1 MKTFEKVS
9 VIIVNWNGVEHLKKC
24 IPTLEK
30 INYPNIEIIFVD
42 NASKDKSL
50 GLINDFAKQMRSR
63 NVKVKIVINKK
74 NLGFAG
80 GNNAALPYITGKYV
94 LLLNNDTKVTK
105 NFIKE
110 LVNVIEK
117 NSTVDCVQSKILS
130 MDYPDKLDSVGAYLT
145 NTGFLYHY
153 GYFQKNKLAY
163 DATRDLYTAKGAC
176 MMVKKEVI
184 DRIGLFDPDFF
195 AYFEESDFCH
205 RIWLSGGRVMYAPKS
220 VIYHK
225 VGGTSNSM
233 NNAFIQFHS
242 FKNRINSYLKNLGTL
257 ELLKI
262 LPLHLLLCEVAA
274 ISFVPKGR
282 IDLFVAINKAMYW
295 NALNLKKTLKKRN
308 KIQHILRTTPDSKF
322 MKNIK
327 RNPGIRYYYYLFAKS
342 LVGYKE

>member
-1 MKTFEKVS
+1 MNYYDKVS
-9 VIIVNWNGVEHLKKC
+9 LIIVNWDGAMHLKKC
-24 IPTLEK
+24 FPTLEK
-30 INYPNIEIIFVD
+30 IDYPNLEIIIVD
-42 NASKDKSL
+42 NASQDKS
-50 GLINDFAKQMRSR
+50 IYIIKEFTKKMKERKVV
-63 NVKVKIVINKK
+63 VKTVINKK

-80 GNNAALPYITGKYV
+80 GNNAALPYVTGKYV

-110 LVNVIEK
+110 LVKVIEK
-117 NSTVDCVQSKILS
+117 NPTVDCVQSKILS

-176 MMVKKEVI
+176 MMIKKEVI
-184 DRIGLFDPDFF
+184 ERIGLFDQDFF

-205 RIWLSGGRVMYAPKS
+205 RIWLSGGKVMYAPKS

-262 LPLHLLLCEVAA
+262 LPLHLLLCEIAA
-274 ISFVPKGR
+274 IGFIPKGR
-282 IDLFVAINKAMYW
+282 VDLFYTINRAIYW
-295 NALNLKKTLKKRN
+295 NIKTLKKTLKKRK
-308 KIQHILRTTPDSKF
+308 KIQHDLRTVPDSKF
-322 MKNIK
+322 MSTIK

-342 LVGYKE
+342 LVGYRE

>member
-1 MKTFEKVS
+1 MKIYEKVS

-24 IPTLEK
+24 FPTLAK
-30 INYPNIEIIFVD
+30 IDYPNLEIIIVD
-42 NASKDKSL
+42 NASHDDSIK
-50 GLINDFAKQMRSR
+50 LIKEFARKIRAH
-63 NVKVKIVINKK
+63 NVKVKTVINKK

-80 GNNAALPYITGKYV
+80 GNNAGLKSVTGKYI
-94 LLLNNDTKVTK
+94 LLLNNDTTVTK

-110 LVNVIEK
+110 LVKVLEK
-117 NSTVDCVQSKILS
+117 NPSVDCVQSKILS
-130 MDYPDKLDSVGAYLT
+130 MNYPEKLDSVGAYLT

-153 GYFQKNKLAY
+153 GYFQKNKLSY
-163 DATRDLYTAKGAC
+163 DSTRDLYTAKGAC
-176 MMVKKEVI
+176 MMVKKEVV
-184 DRIGLFDPDFF
+184 DKIGLFDPDFF

-220 VIYHK
+220 IIYHK

-262 LPLHLLLCEVAA
+262 VPLHILLCEVAA
-274 ISFVPKGR
+274 ISFIPKGR
-282 IDLFVAINKAMYW
+282 IDLFYAINKAIYW
-295 NALNLKKTLKKRN
+295 NIRTIGKTIKKRK
-308 KIQHILRTTPDSKF
+308 KIQGKLRTVPDSKF

-327 RNPGIRYYYYLFAKS
+327 RSPGIRYYYYLFAKS
-342 LVGYKE
+342 LVGYRE